1 MPDVPN
7 YKPTG
12 TGESPL
18 AAITAWVNTTCP
30 ECGAAAK
37 RETNTMPQWAGSSWY
52 FLRYPNPNLS
62 DKPWDMKDMNY
73 WLPVDLYVGGIEHA
87 ILHLLY
93 ARFYVK
99 FLYDQ
104 GFLPFD
110 EPFTRLFNQ
119 GMILKYSEKTGL
131 VEKMSKSVGNI
142 VNPDDIVKEYGTD
155 ALRLYI
161 LFMGPPELDCEWQ
174 DAGLEGTK
182 RFLNKLWDYLTNP
195 NTILQGPDSEESE
208 VTKRVNRFLR
218 DYQNRLD
225 HFKPNTA
232 ISSFMEF
239 TNDAI
244 AQSMQLNKESVEKI
258 LVALSIMAPN
268 IASELLELLLEK
280 PLQACTW
287 PSYDPV
293 VLADEDATIVVQV
306 NGKLRANIV
315 VKRGSSKETVQTAA
329 EEVIAK
335 WLENKTEVKV
345 VFILN
350 KLINFVIS

>member
-1 MPDVPN
+1 
-7 YKPTG
+7 
-12 TGESPL
+12 
-18 AAITAWVNTTCP
+18 
-30 ECGAAAK
+30 
-37 RETNTMPQWAGSSWY
+37 
-52 FLRYPNPNLS
+52 PNPHIQ

-104 GFLPFD
+104 GLLPFD

-142 VNPDDIVKEYGTD
+142 VNPDDIVQTYGTD

-182 RFLNKLWDYLTNP
+182 RFLQKLWDLLTHEHS
-195 NTILQGPDSEESE
+195 ILPSYEAEDSQA
-208 VTKRVNRFLR
+208 TKRVNRFLR
-218 DYQNRLD
+218 DFSNRLEF
-225 HFKPNTA
+225 FKPNTA
-232 ISSFMEF
+232 ISAFMEF
-239 TNDAI
+239 TNDAT
-244 AQSMQLNKESVEKI
+244 AQSMRFSKDSVEKI
-258 LVALSIMAPN
+258 LVYLSIMAPN
-268 IASELLELLLEK
+268 IASELLELLLDKKLED
-280 PLQACTW
+280 CTW

-293 VLADEDATIVVQV
+293 ILEDEDATIVVQV
-306 NGKLRANIV
+306 NGKLRANIQ
-315 VKRGSSKETVQTAA
+315 VKKGTSKESVQETA
-329 EEVIAK
+329 EEAIER
-335 WLENKTEVKV
+335 WLENKKVIKV
-345 VFILN
+345 VIVPD
-350 KLINFVIS
+350 KLINFVVH